1 MRDSH
6 LTMVL
11 PSQDLGVK
19 VSVSAMINQSFQG
32 ARILLVD
39 DDSSCTALLT
49 EFFELQGYQTEVAE
63 NGERAIQALSEH
75 LPDLIVTDVV
85 MPKVDGLMLLEEVR
99 SSMDTN
105 WIPFIFLTARSLSN
119 DRIQALSLGANAY
132 IVKPFRL
139 SELSAQVES
148 LLRASHHLRQN
159 TLKQA
164 EQRIQVP
171 TGIKLTNS
179 ELSVAKLVAK
189 GLSNL
194 EISQQLVTSKR
205 TVESHISHMLRKT
218 ELSNR
223 TELSRWILENGLA

>member
-1 MRDSH
+1 
-6 LTMVL
+6 
-11 PSQDLGVK
+11 
-19 VSVSAMINQSFQG
+19 MINQAFQG

-39 DDSSCTALLT
+39 DDPSCTALLT
-49 EFFELQGYQTEVAE
+49 EFFEIQGYEIEVAE
-63 NGERAIQALSEH
+63 NGEKAIEVLSEDP
-75 LPDLIVTDVV
+75 PDLIVTDVI
-85 MPKVDGLMLLEEVR
+85 MPRMDGFALLEEVR
-99 SSMDTN
+99 SNIETN
-105 WIPFIFLTARSLSN
+105 WIPLIFLTAKSLSN
-119 DRIQALSLGANAY
+119 DRIQALSSGANAY

-139 SELSAQVES
+139 NELSAQVES
-148 LLRASHHLRQN
+148 LLCSSHHLRQN

-171 TGIKLTNS
+171 TGIKLTNA